1 MRWHTRLHWP
11 RAAERRPCSE
21 AGWIASILR
30 RIERLRR
37 RSWSAAPSSAITRLG
52 TAPESSNF
60 PPRNRIISGL
70 TMATIVVEAG
80 ETSGALI
87 TAGFAAEQGRE
98 VFAVPGSILAP
109 QSRGTN
115 KLIQNGALPLLSPE
129 DVLQMMHLHHAGEQ
143 RVARRVLPADETE
156 SKILDDPGQRTSAC

>member
-1 MRWHTRLHWP
+1 
-11 RAAERRPCSE
+11 
-21 AGWIASILR
+21 
-30 RIERLRR
+30 
-37 RSWSAAPSSAITRLG
+37 
-52 TAPESSNF
+52 
-60 PPRNRIISGL
+60 
-70 TMATIVVEAG
+70 MATIVVEAG

-129 DVLQMMHLHHAGEQ
+129 DVLQMMHLKPRGRATRGAQ
-143 RVARRVLPADETE
+143 SAARR
-156 SKILDDPGQRTSAC
+156 